1 MRILGDY
8 KFRYLNKIII
18 VSLMIV
24 GVLSKFIWILFYKV
38 LKGYYILDDVNI
50 GIVDRYGDMLMIYV
64 LLVVIVKLGVFNV
77 LKLVVFFFIDM
88 IIFGF
93 NRIVNDYVIGFGYI
107 VESLVDII
115 VVYEGCGY
123 GYVVYYWLI

>member
-24 GVLSKFIWILFYKV
+24 GVLSKFIWVLFYKV
-38 LKGYYILDDVNI
+38 LKGYYILDDVNM

-115 VVYEGCGY
+115 VVYERCGY

>member
-24 GVLSKFIWILFYKV
+24 GVLSKFIWVLFYKV
-38 LKGYYILDDVNI
+38 LKGYYILDDVNM

>member
-18 VSLMIV
+18 VSLIIV
-24 GVLSKFIWILFYKV
+24 GVLSKFIWVLFYKV
-38 LKGYYILDDVNI
+38 LKGYYILDDVSM

>member
-18 VSLMIV
+18 VSLIIV
-24 GVLSKFIWILFYKV
+24 GVLSKFIWVLFYKV
-38 LKGYYILDDVNI
+38 LKGYYILDDVNM

-64 LLVVIVKLGVFNV
+64 LLVVIVKLGVFNL

-93 NRIVNDYVIGFGYI
+93 NRIVKDYVIGFGYI

>member
-18 VSLMIV
+18 VSLIIV
-24 GVLSKFIWILFYKV
+24 GVLSKFIWVLFYKV
-38 LKGYYILDDVNI
+38 LKGYYILDDVI
-50 GIVDRYGDMLMIYV
+50 MGIVDRYGDMLMIYV

>member
-38 LKGYYILDDVNI
+38 LKGYYILDDVNM

>member
-38 LKGYYILDDVNI
+38 LKGYYILDDVNM

-64 LLVVIVKLGVFNV
+64 LLVVIVKLGVFNL

>member
-38 LKGYYILDDVNI
+38 LKGYYILDDVNM

-64 LLVVIVKLGVFNV
+64 LLVVIVKLGVFNL

-93 NRIVNDYVIGFGYI
+93 NRIVNDYIIGFGYI

>member
-1 MRILGDY
+1 
-8 KFRYLNKIII
+8 
-18 VSLMIV
+18 
-24 GVLSKFIWILFYKV
+24 
-38 LKGYYILDDVNI
+38 
-50 GIVDRYGDMLMIYV
+50 MIYV

>member
-18 VSLMIV
+18 VSLIIV

-38 LKGYYILDDVNI
+38 LKGYYILDDVNM

-64 LLVVIVKLGVFNV
+64 LLVVIVKLGVFNL

>member
-18 VSLMIV
+18 VSLIIV
-24 GVLSKFIWILFYKV
+24 GVLSKFIWVLFYKV
-38 LKGYYILDDVNI
+38 LKGYYILDDVNM

-64 LLVVIVKLGVFNV
+64 LLVVIVKLGVFNL

-123 GYVVYYWLI
+123 GYVVYYWFI

>member
-24 GVLSKFIWILFYKV
+24 GVLSKFIWVLFYKV
-38 LKGYYILDDVNI
+38 LKGYYILDDVNM

-64 LLVVIVKLGVFNV
+64 LLVVIVKLGVFNL

>member
-24 GVLSKFIWILFYKV
+24 GVLSKFIWVLFYKV
-38 LKGYYILDDVNI
+38 LKGYYILDDVNM

-123 GYVVYYWLI
+123 GYVVYYWFI

>member
-38 LKGYYILDDVNI
+38 LKGYYILDDVNM

-64 LLVVIVKLGVFNV
+64 LLVVIVKLGVFNL

-93 NRIVNDYVIGFGYI
+93 NRIVKDYVIGFGYI

-115 VVYEGCGY
+115 VVCEGCGY

>member
-38 LKGYYILDDVNI
+38 LKGYYILDDVNM

-64 LLVVIVKLGVFNV
+64 LLVVIVKLGVFNL
-77 LKLVVFFFIDM
+77 LKLVVFF
-88 IIFGF
+88 
-93 NRIVNDYVIGFGYI
+93 
-107 VESLVDII
+107 L
-115 VVYEGCGY
+115 
-123 GYVVYYWLI
+123 

>member
-38 LKGYYILDDVNI
+38 LKGYYILDDVNM

-64 LLVVIVKLGVFNV
+64 LLVVIVKLGVFNL

-123 GYVVYYWLI
+123 GYVVYYRLI

>member
-18 VSLMIV
+18 VSLIIV
-24 GVLSKFIWILFYKV
+24 GVLSKFIWVLFYKV
-38 LKGYYILDDVNI
+38 LKGYYILDDVNM

-123 GYVVYYWLI
+123 GYVVYFWLI

>member
-18 VSLMIV
+18 VSLIIV
-24 GVLSKFIWILFYKV
+24 GVLSKFIWVLFYKV
-38 LKGYYILDDVNI
+38 LKGYYILDDVNM

-93 NRIVNDYVIGFGYI
+93 NRIVNDYVIGFRYI

>member
-18 VSLMIV
+18 VSLIIV
-24 GVLSKFIWILFYKV
+24 GVLSKFIWVLFYKV
-38 LKGYYILDDVNI
+38 LKGYYILDDVNM

-64 LLVVIVKLGVFNV
+64 LLVVIVKLGVFNL

>member
-24 GVLSKFIWILFYKV
+24 GVLSKFIWVLFYKV
-38 LKGYYILDDVNI
+38 LKGYYILDDVNM

-64 LLVVIVKLGVFNV
+64 LLVVIVKLGVFNL

-123 GYVVYYWLI
+123 GYVVYYWFI

>member
-18 VSLMIV
+18 ESLIIV
-24 GVLSKFIWILFYKV
+24 GVLSKFIWVLFYKV
-38 LKGYYILDDVNI
+38 LKGYYILDDVNM

>member
-18 VSLMIV
+18 VSLIII
-24 GVLSKFIWILFYKV
+24 GILSKFIWVLFYKV
-38 LKGYYILDDVNI
+38 LKGYYILDDVNM

-123 GYVVYYWLI
+123 GYVVYYWFI

>member
-24 GVLSKFIWILFYKV
+24 GVLSKFIWVLFYKV

-64 LLVVIVKLGVFNV
+64 LLVVIVKLGVFNL

-123 GYVVYYWLI
+123 GYVVYYWFI

>member
-18 VSLMIV
+18 VSLIIV
-24 GVLSKFIWILFYKV
+24 GVLSKFIWVSFYKV
-38 LKGYYILDDVNI
+38 LKGYYILDDVNM

-64 LLVVIVKLGVFNV
+64 LLVVIVKLGVFNL

>member
-18 VSLMIV
+18 VSLIIV
-24 GVLSKFIWILFYKV
+24 GVLSKFIWVLFYKV
-38 LKGYYILDDVNI
+38 LKGYYILDDVNM

>member
-38 LKGYYILDDVNI
+38 LKGYYILDDVNM

-64 LLVVIVKLGVFNV
+64 LLVVIVKLGVFNL

-93 NRIVNDYVIGFGYI
+93 NRMVNDYVIGFGYI

>member
-8 KFRYLNKIII
+8 KFRYLNKIVI

-38 LKGYYILDDVNI
+38 LKGYYILDDVNM

-64 LLVVIVKLGVFNV
+64 LLVVIVKLGVFNL

>member
-8 KFRYLNKIII
+8 KFRYLNKIIV
-18 VSLMIV
+18 VSLMIL

-38 LKGYYILDDVNI
+38 LKGYYILDDVNM

-64 LLVVIVKLGVFNV
+64 LLVVIVKLGVFNL

>member
-38 LKGYYILDDVNI
+38 LKGYYILDDVNM

-64 LLVVIVKLGVFNV
+64 LLVVIVKLGVFNL

-123 GYVVYYWLI
+123 GYVVYYWFI